1 MTDTPPK
8 PKRGVRRQIIR
19 WIGVSTALGCA
30 LLAYLNV
37 QGHQG
42 RLAWVRAVE
51 KAGLT
56 ARLDYNI
63 WLVGLPSWLQP
74 PFVQR
79 LLAREI
85 AIVEV
90 NGQDDLTKLIN
101 CKKSVRR
108 SHLRLYRLQRH
119 SCTVGGPE
127 RRHSRE
133 PSRGKRPAPSRHTTG
148 KVIGGVVSCRSQS
161 C

>member
-1 MTDTPPK
+1 M
-8 PKRGVRRQIIR
+8 
-19 WIGVSTALGCA
+19 STALGCA

-37 QGHQG
+37 QGHQA

-63 WLVGLPSWLQP
+63 WLVGLPSWLQAP
-74 PFVQR
+74 LVQR

-90 NGQDDLTKLIN
+90 NGQDDLTKLIT
-101 CKKSVRR
+101 CKRPSADRTCVYITFNATPAQWAALSEGVPESRR
-108 SHLRLYRLQRH
+108 VASGLRLRDI
-119 SCTVGGPE
+119 P
-127 RRHSRE
+127 
-133 PSRGKRPAPSRHTTG
+133 PGK
-148 KVIGGVVSCRSQS
+148 
-161 C
+161 